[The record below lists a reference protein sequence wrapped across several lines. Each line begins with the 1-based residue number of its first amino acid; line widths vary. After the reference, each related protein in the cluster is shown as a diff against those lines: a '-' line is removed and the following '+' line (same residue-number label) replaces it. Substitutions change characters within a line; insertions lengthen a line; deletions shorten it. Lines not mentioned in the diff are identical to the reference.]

1 MTIPKTK
8 NEAAALRVVNRYRRQ
23 VDQMEDMT
31 ARMLAARYAILS
43 RNIRKD
49 LKSLKYRDP
58 RNRPMIVRYK
68 TDIQPVIEKRART
81 YAQEADEAMVS
92 LAKRTARMGAEA
104 ADKSAR
110 KVVEKEARKWE
121 KVSTAG
127 LFSGPLFKASREA
140 LRRLPGAI
148 SERITDLVG
157 QAVGMAEQGFD
168 WLMSQIGEALGGL
181 WSGLQRTVR
190 TLAEQM
196 FRRAQQ
202 EQAQRTPVTRWL
214 RLANHETACLACLML
229 EGTIYDNREDF
240 ADHPNGRCTIMPI
253 ESGTHHDEHPGRDW
267 LEQQDEETQRRI
279 LGKTRYEAWRNGE
292 ISLDDMVEVVNDP
305 VYGPLPHVIQL
316 NRLGLTPLK

>member
-1 MTIPKTK
+1 MKIAKTK

-23 VDQMEDMT
+23 VDQLEDLT
-31 ARMLAARYAILS
+31 ARMLAARYAVLT
-43 RNIRKD
+43 RHIRRD
-49 LKSLKYRDP
+49 LKSLKNSDP
-58 RNRPMIVRYK
+58 RNRPLIVRYK
-68 TDIQPVIEKRART
+68 TDIQPVITKRART
-81 YAQEADEAMVS
+81 YAQEAEKEMVD
-92 LAKRTARMGAEA
+92 LAKTTARLGAEA
-104 ADKSAR
+104 ADRSAR
-110 KVVEKEARKWE
+110 QVVKKEARKWE
-121 KVSTAG
+121 QIGTAG
-127 LFSGPLFKASREA
+127 LVSGPLFNASREA
-140 LRRLPGAI
+140 LKKLPGAI
-148 SERITDLVG
+148 ADRISGLVQ
-157 QAVGMAEQGFD
+157 QAVGMAEHGLE

-181 WSGLQRTVR
+181 WSGIQRVVR

-253 ESGTHHDEHPGRDW
+253 EAGTHHDEHPGRDW

-316 NRLGLTPLK
+316 NRLGLTHLK